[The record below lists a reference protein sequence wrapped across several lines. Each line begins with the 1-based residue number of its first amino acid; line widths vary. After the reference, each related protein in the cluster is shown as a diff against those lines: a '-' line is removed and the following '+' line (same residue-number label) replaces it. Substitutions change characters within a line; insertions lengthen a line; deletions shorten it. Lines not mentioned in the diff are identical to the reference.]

1 MMLSRAAC
9 MIAVCGACIAPP
21 AGAAPWVL
29 DPATTIGVDVAW
41 EGAVVTVRF
50 PPPTGSVDFDPA
62 HPERAR
68 ATVTVPAA
76 EATAGSPIVDALVR
90 GPEYLGA
97 AQWPEIDFRLTGLR
111 QTSKQTADLTG
122 EMTLRGVTRPVAFA
136 AQVIRYGPAAAD
148 PSRFE
153 AGFDL
158 TGRIDRT
165 DFGSTGGLPEVAAV
179 LPVHIR
185 LLMHSE

>member
-90 GPEYLGA
+90 VPEYLGA
-97 AQWPEIDFRLTGLR
+97 AQWPS
-111 QTSKQTADLTG
+111 TSGSPASG
-122 EMTLRGVTRPVAFA
+122 RRRSRP
-136 AQVIRYGPAAAD
+136 P
-148 PSRFE
+148 
-153 AGFDL
+153 
-158 TGRIDRT
+158 T
-165 DFGSTGGLPEVAAV
+165 
-179 LPVHIR
+179 
-185 LLMHSE
+185 